1 MSILCRLRSRA
12 VAVTPGL
19 RIVAAS
25 GSERADAGFVASR
38 LRALLYNSDGN
49 TLFETAVTSSILL
62 VPVLFGIFSVAMA
75 LITYQQLG
83 YATMR
88 ATQHLAYGRD
98 IIADPCATAAADVTA
113 SLPGLNPSNFT
124 YTIDITSTSGT
135 TDTVNP
141 YGPYTGTAAAT
152 CASAGG
158 LTGTMHYA
166 TGGLNG
172 NPVILHVTYVYNWF
186 PIFGDRIT
194 GTLASADAMLV
205 E

>member
-1 MSILCRLRSRA
+1 MSILCRLRCRS
-12 VAVTPGL
+12 VAVTSGL
-19 RIVAAS
+19 RTVTAS
-25 GSERADAGFVASR
+25 RGARVDAGSVPSR
-38 LRALLYNSDGN
+38 LRALLHNSDGS
-49 TLFETAVTSSILL
+49 TMFETAVTSSILL

-88 ATQHLAYGRD
+88 STQHLAYGRN

-113 SLPGLNPSNFT
+113 SLPALNPSNFT
-124 YTIDITSTSGT
+124 YTVNITSTSGT
-135 TDTVNP
+135 TDTVNT
-141 YGPYTGTAAAT
+141 YGPYTGTAAST
-152 CASAGG
+152 CPAGG
-158 LTGTMHYA
+158 TSLNNA
-166 TGGLNG
+166 TLGANG